1 MTAEDRFKEMLNGM
15 VVERIDLPIS
25 IWYYKNGKFM
35 IYHDIKTDVCWIS
48 YWNIWSVL
56 DSEFGLNYQQVKE
69 LTTGILK
76 QHLKH
81 KVVTT
86 TAMFFLSEIA

>member
-1 MTAEDRFKEMLNGM
+1 MTAEDRFKEMINGM
-15 VVERIDLPIS
+15 VVEIIDLPES

-35 IYHDIKTDVCWIS
+35 IDQDIKTGICLIS

-56 DSEFGLNYQQVKE
+56 ESEFGLNYKQIKD

-76 QHLKH
+76 QHIKHYKLKN
-81 KVVTT
+81 K
-86 TAMFFLSEIA
+86 